1 MEIRPFQGSN
11 WYRVELGPGADL
23 FGSLR
28 DFLNKEGLR
37 EAYVIYCIGSLDRV
51 VLAYPKTPTVPP
63 EIERFT
69 LEGLFEINVIA
80 GELRRQGSEIKVHL
94 HGSVTRAGTEVS
106 GGAINEGT
114 RIFKVAELVI
124 AGVK

>member
-1 MEIRPFQGSN
+1 MEIRSFQGSA

-37 EAYVIYCIGSLDRV
+37 EAYVVYCIGSLDRV

-80 GELRRQGSEIKVHL
+80 GELRRQGERDQGTPPRLGHPGRHRSERRSHQ
-94 HGSVTRAGTEVS
+94 
-106 GGAINEGT
+106 
-114 RIFKVAELVI
+114 
-124 AGVK
+124 

>member
-1 MEIRPFQGSN
+1 MCSPTPRP
-11 WYRVELGPGADL
+11 A
-23 FGSLR
+23 
-28 DFLNKEGLR
+28 
-37 EAYVIYCIGSLDRV
+37 
-51 VLAYPKTPTVPP
+51 TVPP

-80 GELRRQGSEIKVHL
+80 GELRRQGNEIKVHL

-114 RIFKVAELVI
+114 RIFKVAEMVI
-124 AGVK
+124 VGVK

>member
-23 FGSLR
+23 FESLR
-28 DFLNKEGLR
+28 DFLNKEALR
-37 EAYVIYCIGSLDRV
+37 EAYIIYCIGSLDRV
-51 VLAYPKTPTVPP
+51 VLAYPKTSTVPP
-63 EIERFT
+63 EVERFT

-114 RIFKVAELVI
+114 RIFKVAEIVI
-124 AGVK
+124 VGVK